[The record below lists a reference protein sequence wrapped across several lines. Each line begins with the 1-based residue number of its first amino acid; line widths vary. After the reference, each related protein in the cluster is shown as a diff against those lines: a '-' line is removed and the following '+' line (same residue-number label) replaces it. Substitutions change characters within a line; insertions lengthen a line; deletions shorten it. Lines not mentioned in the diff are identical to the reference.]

1 MKLFG
6 LIAKYYD
13 LFFTANHADEARV
26 VDSIVKRLKVKGKEL
41 LDVGCA
47 SGSHLVAFKELGYVV
62 SGLDNS
68 EEMINMAKKKVKA
81 DFYKVDM
88 LRMNLKK
95 EFNVITILSRAL
107 LFVDNKKEL
116 RTLIKKVRNHLAP
129 GGVLVMDVDLHEG
142 NFDPDLSTTKQ
153 VNDKK
158 IQASIVEEYDLRD
171 DKILWC
177 VNLSVKDGDKLTR
190 LIDDQDFLLINIRSL
205 LRLMREEG
213 FRVSVYSMHGRKI
226 TSYKKGVIIAGKA
239 YK

>member
-1 MKLFG
+1 
-6 LIAKYYD
+6 
-13 LFFTANHADEARV
+13 
-26 VDSIVKRLKVKGKEL
+26 
-41 LDVGCA
+41 
-47 SGSHLVAFKELGYVV
+47 
-62 SGLDNS
+62 
-68 EEMINMAKKKVKA
+68 
-81 DFYKVDM
+81 
-88 LRMNLKK
+88 
-95 EFNVITILSRAL
+95 
-107 LFVDNKKEL
+107 
-116 RTLIKKVRNHLAP
+116 
-129 GGVLVMDVDLHEG
+129 
-142 NFDPDLSTTKQ
+142 Q